1 MSAVAIMPPPMK
13 PILLLSV
20 ADVLIARTVLATRVA
35 RQKIVPTAPARAS
48 ASSVGSVGDDDSARD
63 RNLNCCEWLCTT
75 KMNDHEKYGP
85 PSPESRNQS
94 QASGL
99 MRGTVR
105 ESPRAHGASRT
116 LPENDVTAPTEARED
131 QDEERAGLR
140 LRVFPFRPEVTTA
153 QHDVGGGSHAA
164 RPQGSALRQ
173 GQLKQGTVDPSAN
186 RRRLRRIFGVLH
198 EVLASSLCFYVYRP

>member
-1 MSAVAIMPPPMK
+1 MA
-13 PILLLSV
+13 
-20 ADVLIARTVLATRVA
+20 LAA
-35 RQKIVPTAPARAS
+35 
-48 ASSVGSVGDDDSARD
+48 
-63 RNLNCCEWLCTT
+63 
-75 KMNDHEKYGP
+75 
-85 PSPESRNQS
+85 
-94 QASGL
+94 
-99 MRGTVR
+99 
-105 ESPRAHGASRT
+105 

-140 LRVFPFRPEVTTA
+140 LRVFPFRPEVFTTA

>member
-1 MSAVAIMPPPMK
+1 MAVA
-13 PILLLSV
+13 
-20 ADVLIARTVLATRVA
+20 A
-35 RQKIVPTAPARAS
+35 
-48 ASSVGSVGDDDSARD
+48 
-63 RNLNCCEWLCTT
+63 
-75 KMNDHEKYGP
+75 
-85 PSPESRNQS
+85 
-94 QASGL
+94 
-99 MRGTVR
+99 
-105 ESPRAHGASRT
+105 

-140 LRVFPFRPEVTTA
+140 LRVFPFRPEVFTTA
-153 QHDVGGGSHAA
+153 QHEVGGGSHAA